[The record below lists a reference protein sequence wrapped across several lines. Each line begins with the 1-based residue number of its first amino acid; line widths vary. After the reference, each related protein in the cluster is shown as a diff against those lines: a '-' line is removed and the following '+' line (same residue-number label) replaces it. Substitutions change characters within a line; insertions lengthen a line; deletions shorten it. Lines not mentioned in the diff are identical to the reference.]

1 MTHDL
6 ILGGTRGIGRELALA
21 WAAEGHQVSLIA
33 RTPPQADLM
42 ALSGLEAWTADAATE
57 GLDAALDAVLRRG
70 PLGSLVCCQR
80 FRGDGDAWEGE
91 LAVSLSATRRVIE
104 RVRDAFDSQ
113 GPRSIVLVGSVVGR
127 SVAGEQPVGY
137 HVAKAGLAQMAR
149 YYAVKLGG
157 RGIRVNCVAPAVFIK
172 AESRAYYQEHPEL
185 EARFARV
192 TPLGRMGTA
201 AEVAGAI
208 ALLCSP
214 GAAFITGQELVVDG
228 GLSLLAQASLAQS
241 L

>member
-1 MTHDL
+1 MIHDL
-6 ILGGTRGIGRELALA
+6 ILGGTRGIGRELARA

-33 RTPPQADLM
+33 RTPPAEDLA
-42 ALSGLEAWTADAATE
+42 ALPGLQAWTADVAS
-57 GLDAALDAVLRRG
+57 GALDPVLEEVLRRG

-80 FRGDGDAWEGE
+80 FRGEGDAWEGE
-91 LAVSLSATRRVIE
+91 LATSLSATRRVLE
-104 RVRDAFDSQ
+104 RVQEAFHPE
-113 GPRSIVLVGSVVGR
+113 GPRSIVLVGSVVGHL
-127 SVAGEQPVGY
+127 VAREQPVGY

-149 YYAVKLGG
+149 YYAVKLGD
-157 RGIRVNCVAPAVFIK
+157 RGIRVNCVAPAVFLK
-172 AESRAYYQEHPEL
+172 EESRAYYQAHPDL
-185 EARFARV
+185 EARFAQV

-201 AEVAGAI
+201 REIAGAI

-214 GAAFITGQELVVDG
+214 GASFITGQELVVDG